1 MTQSRDRGPSRS
13 PAHDAGTTTESA
25 AEKRRQSSRRA
36 TTAKSLAPGAL
47 AVGVYRF
54 WRDIGFAVGAVLLA
68 DACGMTTAILVVAA
82 ITAASGYEQRP
93 AP

>member
-1 MTQSRDRGPSRS
+1 
-13 PAHDAGTTTESA
+13 
-25 AEKRRQSSRRA
+25 
-36 TTAKSLAPGAL
+36 L

-54 WRDIGFAVGAVLLA
+54 WHDIGFAFGAVILA

>member
-1 MTQSRDRGPSRS
+1 M
-13 PAHDAGTTTESA
+13 
-25 AEKRRQSSRRA
+25 
-36 TTAKSLAPGAL
+36 